1 MATTQW
7 NLDPSHSEI
16 GFKVRHMMISNV
28 SGLFTKFAATLE
40 TEGDDLT
47 TAKTTFV
54 AQTSSIN
61 TGSEQRDG
69 HLRSADFFD
78 AENHPELT
86 FKSNKLEKNG
96 EQYSLNGDLTIRGK
110 SHPVKF
116 DVEFSGLNKDPWG
129 NTRAG
134 FTISG
139 KIKRTDWDLVWNVAL
154 ETGGLLVSEDV
165 KIQVEVQF
173 TKG

>member
-40 TEGDDLT
+40 TEGDDFT